1 MIGLGKRPKS
11 KLPEPSTNMKNTGKQ
26 DYMSEAMNAPHT
38 KLDASPQQPPMSAK
52 DQNPTSFKRVT
63 MGIKRGTN
71 STATKKKNNNGVNV
85 Y

>member
-1 MIGLGKRPKS
+1 MSTGLGRR
-11 KLPEPSTNMKNTGKQ
+11 
-26 DYMSEAMNAPHT
+26 T
-38 KLDASPQQPPMSAK
+38 KLDPSPQQAPMSAR

-71 STATKKKNNNGVNV
+71 STATHKRGNNGVNV